1 MRSANRLSL
10 PAAADTAS
18 PRERRLMTR
27 TLVAGALGL
36 SLLVGGAGGA
46 DARGCVRGAVV
57 GGVVGHFAGHHAL
70 VGAAAGCV
78 IGHHM
83 AQRRYARHHHW

>member
-1 MRSANRLSL
+1 
-10 PAAADTAS
+10 
-18 PRERRLMTR
+18 MTR
-27 TLVAGALGL
+27 TLLAGALGF
-36 SLLVGGAGGA
+36 SLLLGGAGAA

-83 AQRRYARHHHW
+83 ANRHRHYRH

>member
-1 MRSANRLSL
+1 MKPVAL
-10 PAAADTAS
+10 
-18 PRERRLMTR
+18 LMAL
-27 TLVAGALGL
+27 TLAGAGVAGQ
-36 SLLVGGAGGA
+36 A

-78 IGHHM
+78 IGHHY
-83 AQRRYARHHHW
+83 ASRRHYYRHH